1 MSLTRF
7 NDDDA
12 RIEKR
17 LEESQAVGLYQLNAP
32 GPGPQTPFVEDVHI
46 RLQKWGAN
54 LRNNTVEMESDFRNM
69 NNRLSKNMKN
79 YEDIAAVTSANSY
92 PVEKAYI
99 DETRA
104 SLPAWT
110 FRDMEV
116 NRWEYPLHDVQKNT
130 EIPFTNNAHTRILEK
145 DNFVRKL

>member
-69 NNRLSKNMKN
+69 NNRLSKN
-79 YEDIAAVTSANSY
+79 
-92 PVEKAYI
+92 
-99 DETRA
+99 ETRA

-116 NRWEYPLHDVQKNT
+116 HRWEYPLHDVQKNT

>member
-1 MSLTRF
+1 
-7 NDDDA
+7 
-12 RIEKR
+12 
-17 LEESQAVGLYQLNAP
+17 
-32 GPGPQTPFVEDVHI
+32 
-46 RLQKWGAN
+46 
-54 LRNNTVEMESDFRNM
+54 M